1 MSILKPQKILFK
13 ELRKINNLVE
23 EFKETDEIENITK
36 LQKQYC
42 RINKY
47 NNSKGNNK

>member
-23 EFKETDEIENITK
+23 EFKETDEIENITLNGQLTMPAYSVQFLK
-36 LQKQYC
+36 AV
-42 RINKY
+42 
-47 NNSKGNNK
+47 